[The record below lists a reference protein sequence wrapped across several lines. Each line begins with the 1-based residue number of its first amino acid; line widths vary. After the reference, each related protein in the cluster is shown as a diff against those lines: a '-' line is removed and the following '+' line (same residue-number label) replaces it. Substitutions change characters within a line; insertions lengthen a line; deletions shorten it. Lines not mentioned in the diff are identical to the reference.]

1 MFERKHFSKYQV
13 IVIVIAIETNRD
25 DWMFLIL
32 CNKKEISYL
41 HFQKFVSI
49 TSKSEFLIQVLQYI
63 NGSKIILIISDEY
76 KISLDFCNTFPK
88 IIKRPGKFVLFPKED
103 IDMKIDNLV
112 NILQPT
118 SIK

>member
-1 MFERKHFSKYQV
+1 MFERKHFSKYQEI

-25 DWMFLIL
+25 AWILFLIL

-41 HFQKFVSI
+41 RFQKFVSI

-88 IIKRPGKFVLFPKED
+88 TTG
-103 IDMKIDNLV
+103 
-112 NILQPT
+112 
-118 SIK
+118 